1 MNKIDKYVLINY
13 IKSFL
18 LGMSMF
24 FLVFLLAETLK
35 PTWDEL
41 NSEDI

>member
-24 FLVFLLAETLK
+24 FLVFLKEISIFLLK
-35 PTWDEL
+35 H
-41 NSEDI
+41 S